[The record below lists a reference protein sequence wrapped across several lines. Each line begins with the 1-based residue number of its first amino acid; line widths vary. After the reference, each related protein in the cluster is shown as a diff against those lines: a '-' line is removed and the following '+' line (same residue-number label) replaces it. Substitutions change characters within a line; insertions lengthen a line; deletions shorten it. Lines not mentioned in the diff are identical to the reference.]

1 MGSYIHFVI
10 FPLIIVFK
18 MESDEKMN
26 PMRDIKVDKLILN
39 CCVGE
44 SGDRL
49 TRAARVLEQLTGQQ
63 PVFSKARYT
72 LRSFGIRRNE
82 KIAVHVTVRGEKA
95 LEILER
101 GLKVKK
107 YELYSQNFSST
118 GNFGFGI
125 SEHIDLGIKYDP
137 TTGIY
142 GMDFFI
148 CLTRAGARVSRRKV
162 RQSRVGFSHKVTKAD
177 AIQWFQDKFE
187 GVVLSK
193 EV

>member
-1 MGSYIHFVI
+1 MA
-10 FPLIIVFK
+10 
-18 MESDEKMN
+18 DEGKSNVMK
-26 PMRDIKVDKLILN
+26 DIKVEKLVLN

-63 PVFSKARYT
+63 PVYSKARYT
-72 LRSFGIRRNE
+72 LRTFGIRRNE

-101 GLKVKK
+101 GLKVKE
-107 YELYSQNFSST
+107 YELLQGNFSDT

-125 SEHIDLGIKYDP
+125 NEHIDLGIKYDP

-142 GMDFFI
+142 GMDFFV
-148 CLTRAGARVSRRKV
+148 CLTRAGARVAKRKV
-162 RQSRVGFSHKVTKAD
+162 RHGRIGKSHKVTKAD
-177 AIQWFQDKFE
+177 AIKWFQDKFE
-187 GVVLSK
+187 GVVLNK
-193 EV
+193 AAA

>member
-1 MGSYIHFVI
+1 M
-10 FPLIIVFK
+10 K
-18 MESDEKMN
+18 E
-26 PMRDIKVDKLILN
+26 IKVDKLILN

-63 PVFSKARYT
+63 PVYSKARYT
-72 LRSFGIRRNE
+72 LRTFGIRRNE
-82 KIAVHVTVRGEKA
+82 KISVHVTVRGEKA

-101 GLKVKK
+101 GLKVKE
-107 YELYSQNFSST
+107 Y
-118 GNFGFGI
+118 
-125 SEHIDLGIKYDP
+125 EHIDLGIKYDP

-142 GMDFFI
+142 GMDFFV
-148 CLTRAGARVSRRKV
+148 CLTRPGARVARRKV
-162 RQSRVGFSHKVTKAD
+162 RKSRVGYPHKIKKEE

-193 EV
+193 AT